1 MAVKN
6 GKEYTE
12 RINRQH
18 IKIWYQ
24 GKTIDRPLSSHPAF
38 NGLMKTQAE
47 MYDMQHQKETI
58 EQMTFQSV
66 TDGERYGLSF
76 LAPRSREDLVRRR
89 IMMELWAEKHHGFLG
104 RSPDYMN
111 TTLMSLYTAAHLLRE
126 YNPEY
131 EDNLTKYY
139 DYCRSQDITLS
150 HVFIQPFAS
159 RLSELVDDVQDSITA
174 KVIDRKENG
183 IVVNG
188 AFMMAT
194 QAATCDEI
202 LVFSTPLPSMLEPD
216 NPYAFAFAVPNDLE
230 GMTFICRESYS
241 GTSHYDHP
249 LSSRFEEMD
258 AMVIFD
264 HVLIPRNRIF
274 YLGDEEIGERLFSE
288 GNFHSHAGHQVLTRY
303 IAKTEFLLGL
313 ISALSDEQNIALE
326 AVTRER
332 ISRILT
338 MLENLK
344 SLRLAS
350 EMMAEPD
357 SQGYYVPAPKPLI
370 AATMQYSSFYQEM
383 LGMLQDI
390 SSSNLVMLPS
400 ETDLASDAGDFLRL
414 YLKGQDT
421 SARDRIALFRLARE
435 LAIGP
440 FGGRQKQFERF
451 FFGNTRTLTSRMYK
465 VYSLDKYTAM
475 IDEFLQR
482 GKPDR
487 LANEKSLID

>member
-1 MAVKN
+1 MGWWATAVKN

-12 RINRQH
+12 RINRQQ
-18 IKIWYQ
+18 INIWYQ
-24 GKTIDRPLSSHPAF
+24 GKTIKGPLSSHPAF

-47 MYDMQHQKETI
+47 MYDMQHQKKI
-58 EQMTFQSV
+58 MEQLTFQSG

-76 LAPRSREDLVRRR
+76 LAPRSKEDLVRRR

-111 TTLMSLYTAAHLLRE
+111 TTLMSLYTAAHLLQE

-131 EDNLTKYY
+131 EDNLKKYY
-139 DYCRSQDITLS
+139 EYCRSQDITLS
-150 HVFIQPFAS
+150 HAFIQPFAS
-159 RLSELVDDVQDSITA
+159 RLSELVDEFDDSITA
-174 KVIDRKENG
+174 KVIDHTENG
-183 IVVNG
+183 IVVSG

-202 LVFSTPLPSMLEPD
+202 LVFPSPLPSMLEQD

-241 GTSHYDHP
+241 GSSHYDHP

-264 HVLIPRNRIF
+264 HVFIPRNRIF
-274 YLGDEEIGERLFSE
+274 YLGKEEIGERLFSE
-288 GNFHSHAGHQVLTRY
+288 GNFHSHTGHQVLTRY

-313 ISALSDEQNIALE
+313 VSKLSDEQNISLE
-326 AVTRER
+326 PVTIER

-350 EMMAEPD
+350 EMLAEPD
-357 SQGYYVPAPKPLI
+357 SKGYYVPAKNPLI

-390 SSSNLVMLPS
+390 SSSSLVMLPS
-400 ETDLASDAGDFLRL
+400 ETDLESDAGDFIRL

-421 SARDRIALFRLARE
+421 SACDRISLFRLSWE
-435 LAIGP
+435 LGVGP

-451 FFGNTRTLTSRMYK
+451 FFGNTRTLTSRMYNG
-465 VYSLDKYTAM
+465 YSLDKYKAM
-475 IDEFLQR
+475 IEEFLHR
-482 GKPDR
+482 GETR
-487 LANEKSLID
+487 

>member
-1 MAVKN
+1 MGWRAMAVKN
-6 GKEYTE
+6 GKEYIE
-12 RINRQH
+12 RIDRRQ

-24 GKTIDRPLSSHPAF
+24 GKTIEMPLSSHPAF

-58 EQMTFQSV
+58 EQMAFQSV
-66 TDGERYGLSF
+66 TDGKRYGLSF
-76 LAPRSREDLVRRR
+76 LAPRSKEDLVRRR

-131 EDNLTKYY
+131 EDNLIKYY
-139 DYCRSQDITLS
+139 EYCRSQDITLS
-150 HVFIQPFAS
+150 HAFIQPFAG
-159 RLSELVDDVQDSITA
+159 RLSELVDEVEDSITA
-174 KVIDRKENG
+174 KVIERNENG
-183 IVVNG
+183 MVVNG
-188 AFMMAT
+188 SFMMAT

-202 LVFSTPLPSMLEPD
+202 LVFPSSLPSMLEPD

-241 GTSHYDHP
+241 GSSVYDHP

-264 HVLIPRNRIF
+264 HVFIPRNRIF
-274 YLGDEEIGERLFSE
+274 FLGNEEIGERLFSE

-313 ISALSDEQNIALE
+313 TAKLSDEQNIALE
-326 AVTRER
+326 AVTMER

-357 SQGYYVPAPKPLI
+357 ARGYYVPAPKPLI

-390 SSSNLVMLPS
+390 SSSSLVMLPS

-421 SARDRIALFRLARE
+421 SARDRIALFRLAWE
-435 LAIGP
+435 LAVGP

-451 FFGNTRTLTSRMYK
+451 FFGNTRTLTSRMYS
-465 VYSLDKYTAM
+465 VYNLDKYKAM

-482 GKPDR
+482 GEAR
-487 LANEKSLID
+487 

>member
-1 MAVKN
+1 MAVKS
-6 GKEYTE
+6 GKEYIE
-12 RINRQH
+12 RINRQQ
-18 IKIWYQ
+18 IKLWYQ
-24 GKTIDRPLSSHPAF
+24 GKIIQGPLSSHPPF

-58 EQMTFQSV
+58 EQMTFQSG

-76 LAPRSREDLVRRR
+76 LAPRSKEDLVRRR
-89 IMMELWAEKHHGFLG
+89 VMMELWAEQHHGFLG

-111 TTLMSLYTAAHLLRE
+111 TTLMSLYTAAHLLQE

-131 EDNLTKYY
+131 EDNLKKYY
-139 DYCRSQDITLS
+139 DHCRSQDITLS
-150 HVFIQPFAS
+150 HAFIQPFAS
-159 RLSELVDDVQDSITA
+159 RLSELVDEVEDSITA
-174 KVIDRKENG
+174 KVIERKESG
-183 IVVNG
+183 IVVTG

-202 LVFSTPLPSMLEPD
+202 LVFPSVLPSMLEQD

-241 GTSHYDHP
+241 GSSHYDHP
-249 LSSRFEEMD
+249 LSSRYEEMD

-264 HVLIPRNRIF
+264 HVFIPRNRIF
-274 YLGDEEIGERLFSE
+274 FLGDEEIGERLFSE

-313 ISALSDEQNIALE
+313 IAKLSDEQNIALE
-326 AVTRER
+326 TVTMER
-332 ISRILT
+332 ISRIVT

-344 SLRLAS
+344 SLRLAA

-357 SQGYYVPAPKPLI
+357 AKGYYVPAPKPLI

-400 ETDLASDAGDFLRL
+400 GADLESDAGGFIRL
-414 YLKGQDT
+414 YLKGQES
-421 SARDRIALFRLARE
+421 SASDRISLFRLAWE

-440 FGGRQKQFERF
+440 FGGRQQQFERF
-451 FFGNTRTLTSRMYK
+451 FFGNTRTLTSRMYN
-465 VYSLDKYTAM
+465 VYNLDKYKAR
-475 IDEFLQR
+475 IDEFLR
-482 GKPDR
+482 PG
-487 LANEKSLID
+487 ETC

>member
-1 MAVKN
+1 
-6 GKEYTE
+6 
-12 RINRQH
+12 
-18 IKIWYQ
+18 
-24 GKTIDRPLSSHPAF
+24 
-38 NGLMKTQAE
+38 MKTQAE

-58 EQMTFQSV
+58 EQMTFQSG

-76 LAPRSREDLVRRR
+76 LAPRSKEDLVRRR
-89 IMMELWAEKHHGFLG
+89 VMMELWAEQHHGFLG

-111 TTLMSLYTAAHLLRE
+111 TTLMSLYTAAHLLQE

-131 EDNLTKYY
+131 EDNLKKYY
-139 DYCRSQDITLS
+139 DHCRSQDITLS
-150 HVFIQPFAS
+150 HAFIQPFAS
-159 RLSELVDDVQDSITA
+159 RLSELVDEVEDSITA
-174 KVIDRKENG
+174 KVIERKESG
-183 IVVNG
+183 IVVTG

-202 LVFSTPLPSMLEPD
+202 LVFPSVLPSMLEQD

-241 GTSHYDHP
+241 GSSHYDHP
-249 LSSRFEEMD
+249 LSSRYEEMD

-264 HVLIPRNRIF
+264 HVFIPRNRIF
-274 YLGDEEIGERLFSE
+274 FLGDEEIGERLFSE

-313 ISALSDEQNIALE
+313 IAKLSDEQNIALE
-326 AVTRER
+326 TVTMER
-332 ISRILT
+332 ISRIVT

-344 SLRLAS
+344 SLRLAA

-357 SQGYYVPAPKPLI
+357 AKGYYVPAPKPLI

-400 ETDLASDAGDFLRL
+400 GADLESDAGGFIRL
-414 YLKGQDT
+414 YLKGQES
-421 SARDRIALFRLARE
+421 SASDRISLFRLAWE

-440 FGGRQKQFERF
+440 FGGRQQQFERF
-451 FFGNTRTLTSRMYK
+451 FFGNTRTLTSRMYN
-465 VYSLDKYTAM
+465 VYNLDKYKAR
-475 IDEFLQR
+475 IDEFLR
-482 GKPDR
+482 PG
-487 LANEKSLID
+487 ETC